1 MTRTTPNEE
10 VYNIKELALALGAPW
25 QTVMAWKR
33 SNQIPSASMTP
44 DGKFI
49 KSVIA
54 PFIEWYRNDP
64 DTPKLQGMGR
74 QVSLPQNNSLT
85 NNDSQT
91 QNDSQ
96 GSDMA
101 KKTKKITYSP
111 EVRQKALRLLT
122 EKKLSAYE
130 VAKRLGCSNATVLSW
145 QKKEQAS
152 AAATETKATPK
163 ASEEAPAASVNPSP
177 KTEQQKSEQQ
187 KLLPETDFDIFMRNY
202 WNEGTRAVDVLLL
215 PPEIGPKVLN
225 YVNEALKYSFET
237 LR

>member
-1 MTRTTPNEE
+1 MITPTEE
-10 VYNIKELALALGAPW
+10 VYNLKELALALGAPW

-33 SNQIPSASMTP
+33 NNQIPSASMTP

-49 KSVIA
+49 KSLID
-54 PFIEWYRNDP
+54 PFIDWYKNSP
-64 DTPKLQGMGR
+64 TTDTPMRQEMGR
-74 QVSLPQNNSLT
+74 QVSLPQNDSQNQ
-85 NNDSQT
+85 NDPQT

-101 KKTKKITYSP
+101 KKTKTKKVTYSP
-111 EVRQKALRLLT
+111 EVRQKAMRLLN

-130 VAKRLGCSNATVLSW
+130 VAKQLGCSNATVLSW

-152 AAATETKATPK
+152 TAPADPK
-163 ASEEAPAASVNPSP
+163 APEAVSAVAVNPSP
-177 KTEQQKSEQQ
+177 KSEQQ
-187 KLLPETDFDIFMRNY
+187 KLLPEPDFDTFVRNF
-202 WNEGTRAVDVLLL
+202 WHEGTRAVDVLLL

-225 YVNEALKYSFET
+225 YVNEALKYAFET

>member
-1 MTRTTPNEE
+1 MITPTEE
-10 VYNIKELALALGAPW
+10 VYNLKELALALGYPW

-33 SNQIPSASMTP
+33 NNQIPSASMTP

-49 KSVIA
+49 KSIID
-54 PFIEWYRNDP
+54 PFIDWYRNSP
-64 DTPKLQGMGR
+64 TTDTPMRQEIGR
-74 QVSLPQNNSLT
+74 QLSLPQ
-85 NNDSQT
+85 NDSQT

-111 EVRQKALRLLT
+111 EVRQKAMRLLT
-122 EKKLSAYE
+122 EQKLSGYE
-130 VAKRLGCSNATVLSW
+130 VAKRLGCSNTTVLNW
-145 QKKEQAS
+145 QKKEQSSTAP
-152 AAATETKATPK
+152 ADPK
-163 ASEEAPAASVNPSP
+163 VSEAAPAASVNPSP
-177 KTEQQKSEQQ
+177 KSDQK
-187 KLLPETDFDIFMRNY
+187 KLLPEMDFDTFVRKY

-225 YVNEALKYSFET
+225 YVNEALKYAFET